1 MLPKRSLP
9 IRWTSAASRSISRA
23 SLADRNAGGVDCESA
38 DGTLTLVVSAPSGAT
53 VAIRSAGFWPG
64 SSALGFSEVSDP
76 ARSLAADIIADRG
89 GEMVKKLSVSERS
102 ASSRDEPG
110 SSLSVL
116 DFDLSTMQVNKHYS

>member
-1 MLPKRSLP
+1 M
-9 IRWTSAASRSISRA
+9 
-23 SLADRNAGGVDCESA
+23 V
-38 DGTLTLVVSAPSGAT
+38 
-53 VAIRSAGFWPG
+53 IRSAGFWPG

-76 ARSLAADIIADRG
+76 ARSLAADVIADRG
-89 GEMVKKLSVSERS
+89 GEMAKKLSVSERS